1 MKIEIWSDIACPYC
15 YIGKKKLQKAL
26 DQFPHRDKITLEYHC
41 YELNPDLPKK
51 ALTKSFFEYFAES
64 HQMTIEEA
72 KENCEQIAELG
83 RSVGLNFNFDKIVVA
98 NTSDALRLEKLAQ
111 VKGLSDRIGD
121 IFFKAYFNDG
131 EDVSDRSTLIRL
143 GTQIGLS
150 ETDIVNILDSQTYL
164 KEIEKDIEYSEN
176 GLNLEYI
183 PFYLFNNKHIVQ
195 GSISVEDYLNVLT
208 KSFAE
213 WEKNG
218 IANTDGK
225 GDVING
231 QSCSIDGVCS

>member
-26 DQFPHRDKITLEYHC
+26 EQFPHRDKVLLEYHC

-51 ALTKSFFEYFAES
+51 ALGKSFFEYFAEA
-64 HQMTIEEA
+64 HQMTLDEVKANCRHIAKLGEE
-72 KENCEQIAELG
+72 
-83 RSVGLNFNFDKIVVA
+83 VGLNFNFEKLVVA

-111 VKGLSDRIGD
+111 SKGLTDKIGY
-121 IFFKAYFNDG
+121 ILYEAYFANG
-131 EDVSDRSTLIRL
+131 EDVSDRSVLIRL
-143 GTQIGLS
+143 GTRMGLP
-150 ETDIVNILDSQTYL
+150 EADIVKMLDSDAYL
-164 KEIEKDIEYSEN
+164 VEIEKDIDYSEN

-195 GSISVEDYLNVLT
+195 GSISVEEYAEVLK
-208 KSFAE
+208 KSYAE
-213 WEKNG
+213 WEKSGVADKVDNG
-218 IANTDGK
+218 DI
-225 GDVING
+225 ISG